1 MLVINWMSK
10 PPITVDVNAT
20 LQDAIQLLK
29 KHDIHMLPVVENDQ
43 IMGVVTDRDI
53 KQASTSDMVALENHD
68 LVKSISRIK
77 IKAIMNKRP
86 ITVPYNHTLEET
98 AMLLFAHNISGVP
111 VINPEGKLVGVF
123 TKNDLFRAFI
133 SLTGINKRGIQFA
146 IRLKDQPGAIKEVTD
161 IIRDYGGRIAS
172 ILSTCERA
180 ENGYFNVYVRAYG
193 LDLPSRHR
201 ITEIIR
207 DKGQLFYLV
216 DFEEN
221 KREMHQPALKYKMQG
236 RSTHRRAQHE
246 KKGRNF
252 GSG

>member
-10 PPITVDVNAT
+10 PPITVNVNAT
-20 LQDAIQLLK
+20 LQDAILLLK

-43 IMGVVTDRDI
+43 IMGVITDRDI
-53 KQASTSDMVALENHD
+53 KQASTSDVVSLEND
-68 LVKSISRIK
+68 ELIKSISRIK

-86 ITVPYNHTLEET
+86 ITVPYDYTLEET
-98 AMLLFAHNISGVP
+98 AVLMFVHKISGVP

-133 SLTGINKRGIQFA
+133 SLTGMNKRGIQFA
-146 IRLKDQPGAIKEVTD
+146 FRLKDHPGAIKEVTD

-172 ILSTCERA
+172 MLSTCERA
-180 ENGYFNVYVRAYG
+180 EKGYLNVYVRAYD

-201 ITEIIR
+201 IREIIR
-207 DKGQLFYLV
+207 DKGTLLYLV

-221 KREMHQPALKYKMQG
+221 KREMYQPAGTRYPFK
-236 RSTHRRAQHE
+236 AA
-246 KKGRNF
+246 
-252 GSG
+252 

>member
-1 MLVINWMSK
+1 MMIRRPGYQVLGSQGEVMLVINWMSK

-43 IMGVVTDRDI
+43 IMGVITDRDV
-53 KQASTSDMVALENHD
+53 KQASNSNVVSLENHD
-68 LVKSISRIK
+68 LAKSISRIK
-77 IKAIMNKRP
+77 IKAVMNKRP
-86 ITVPYNHTLEET
+86 ITVPHNHTLEET
-98 AMLLFAHNISGVP
+98 AVVLFVHNISGVP
-111 VINPEGKLVGVF
+111 VVNPEGKLVGVF

-146 IRLKDQPGAIKEVTD
+146 LRLKDQPGVIKEVTD

-172 ILSTCERA
+172 MLSTCERA
-180 ENGYFNVYVRAYG
+180 EKGYLNVYVRAYD

-201 ITEIIR
+201 IREIIR
-207 DKGQLFYLV
+207 DKGTLLYLV

-221 KREMHQPALKYKMQG
+221 KREMYQPAGTRYPFK
-236 RSTHRRAQHE
+236 AA
-246 KKGRNF
+246 
-252 GSG
+252 

>member
-20 LQDAIQLLK
+20 LQDAIRLLE

-43 IMGVVTDRDI
+43 IMGVITDRDI
-53 KQASTSDMVALENHD
+53 KQASTSNVVALENDD

-77 IKAIMNKRP
+77 IKAIMNQRP
-86 ITVPYNHTLEET
+86 ITVGDDQTLEET
-98 AMLLFAHNISGVP
+98 AMLLFVHKISGAP
-111 VINPEGKLVGVF
+111 VINPAGKLVGVI

-146 IRLKDQPGAIKEVTD
+146 LRLKDQPGAIKEITD
-161 IIRDYGGRIAS
+161 IIRDYGGRIAN
-172 ILSTCERA
+172 ILSTCERTDK
-180 ENGYFNVYVRAYG
+180 GYFNVYVRAYG

-201 ITEIIR
+201 IREIIR
-207 DKGQLFYLV
+207 DKGPLLYLV

-221 KREMHQPALKYKMQG
+221 KREMYP
-236 RSTHRRAQHE
+236 SE
-246 KKGRNF
+246 
-252 GSG
+252 

>member
-1 MLVINWMSK
+1 MSR
-10 PPITVDVNAT
+10 PPITIDVNAT

-29 KHDIHMLPVVENDQ
+29 KRDIHMLPVVENDQ

-53 KQASTSDMVALENHD
+53 KRASTSEVVSLENHD
-68 LVKSISRIK
+68 LVQSISRIK

-86 ITVPYNHTLEET
+86 ITVPYDHTLEET
-98 AMLLFAHNISGVP
+98 AVILFVHNISGVP
-111 VINPEGKLVGVF
+111 VINPDGKLVGVF
-123 TKNDLFRAFI
+123 SKNDLFRAFI

-146 IRLKDQPGAIKEVTD
+146 LRLKDQPGAIKEVTD

-180 ENGYFNVYVRAYG
+180 EKGYFNVYVRAYG

-201 ITEIIR
+201 IKEIIR
-207 DKGQLFYLV
+207 DKGSLLYLV

-221 KREMHQPALKYKMQG
+221 KREIHQ
-236 RSTHRRAQHE
+236 RAGMGYPF
-246 KKGRNF
+246 KAA
-252 GSG
+252 

>member
-20 LQDAIQLLK
+20 FQDAVLLLN

-43 IMGVVTDRDI
+43 IMGVITDRDI
-53 KQASTSDMVALENHD
+53 KQASTSDVVSLEND
-68 LVKSISRIK
+68 ELIKSVSRIK

-86 ITVPYNHTLEET
+86 ITVPYDYTLEET
-98 AMLLFAHNISGVP
+98 AVLLFVHKISGVP
-111 VINPEGKLVGVF
+111 VINPEGQLVGVF

-146 IRLKDQPGAIKEVTD
+146 LRLKDHPGAIKEITD
-161 IIRDYGGRIAS
+161 FIRDYGGRIAS
-172 ILSTCERA
+172 MLSTCERT
-180 ENGYFNVYVRAYG
+180 EKGYLNVYVRAYN

-201 ITEIIR
+201 IREIIM
-207 DKGQLFYLV
+207 DKGILLYMV

-221 KREMHQPALKYKMQG
+221 KREMHQPAGTCHPFKV
-236 RSTHRRAQHE
+236 A
-246 KKGRNF
+246 
-252 GSG
+252 